1 MASDLLLIGGT
12 AVTPEGIIRADIA
25 IADGRIAGIY
35 PPGQAP
41 AAAQTL
47 DLTGLH
53 VLPGLIDAHVH
64 FREPGSTHKEDW
76 LSGSTAA
83 VMGGITTVLEMPN
96 TVPPVTDPQR
106 LTEKAAIAGRK
117 SYVDFGLFAVVVD
130 SNLDQIEPLQAAGA
144 IGFKIFL
151 GETTGNLPAPDNG
164 GVYRAMQ
171 SVARTGLRLG
181 FHAEDRSIT
190 DHFRA
195 LVMAEGGNDLPAHT
209 RARPSI
215 AEAEAISRIITLAKY
230 ADCPVH
236 IYHLAA
242 GESVELIRRGREW
255 GVDVTAETCAQY
267 LFLDVTDPAV
277 AALGGRA
284 RINPPLRSREH
295 AERLWDGLLSGGID
309 FISSDHAPHAPADK
323 QAPNIWAAA
332 CGMPG
337 VETTLPLML
346 NEVNRGR
353 LSLAHLVRIMAEGPA
368 RTWGLWPRKGSLRP
382 GADADL
388 TVIDLGAVRTICS
401 EAQHG
406 KQKFTP
412 FDGLHVQGWPVHTI
426 VGGRMVVR
434 DGQIAGEPGGR
445 WLRSTAEEA

>member
-1 MASDLLLIGGT
+1 MTSDLLLTGGS
-12 AVTPEGIIRADIA
+12 AVTPEGTMRADIA
-25 IADGRIAGIY
+25 IANGRIAGIY
-35 PPGQAP
+35 PVGRAP
-41 AAAQTL
+41 VAAQIL

-64 FREPGSTHKEDW
+64 FREPGPTHKEDW

-106 LTEKAAIAGRK
+106 LTEKAAIAGRT
-117 SYVDFGLFAVVVD
+117 SYVDFGLFAVIVD
-130 SNLDQIEPLQAAGA
+130 SNLDQIEPMQAAGA

-164 GVYRAMQ
+164 GVYQAMQ

-181 FHAEDRSIT
+181 FHAEDRGIT

-195 LVMAEGGNDLPAHT
+195 RVVAEGANDLLAHT

-230 ADCPVH
+230 AGCPVH

-242 GESVELIRRGREW
+242 GEGVELIRRGQEW

-277 AALGGRA
+277 AALGGLA

-309 FISSDHAPHAPADK
+309 FIGSDHAPHAPQDK
-323 QAPNIWAAA
+323 QASSIWAAA

-353 LSLAHLVRIMAEGPA
+353 LSLEHLVRLMAAGPA
-368 RTWGLWPRKGSLRP
+368 RTWGLWPRKGALRP

-388 TVIDLGAVRTICS
+388 TVIDMSAVRTIRS
-401 EAQHG
+401 AAQHG

-412 FDGLHVQGWPVHTI
+412 FDGLQVQGWPVHTI
-426 VGGRMVVR
+426 VGGRVVVR

-445 WLRSTAEEA
+445 WVRPIAKEA